1 MGTKWHRYSNEQID
15 FLKSYAFG
23 RSRKDITNK
32 FNEVFNTE
40 LSIGQITS
48 TLKRHNINTGRT
60 GRFEKGMT
68 PYNKGKK
75 MSPEVYEKIKPT
87 LFKKGQTINNR
98 PVGSERIDKDGYAV
112 VKVAEPN
119 KWKLKHIAIW
129 EQYNGP
135 VPKNHCV
142 IFLDGNIRN
151 FNIDNLALI
160 TRAENLYLNRQKL
173 RFNSKDLTES
183 AVNIA
188 KLNSKIL
195 ERK

>member
-1 MGTKWHRYSNEQID
+1 MGTKWHRYSNEEIN
-15 FLKSYAFG
+15 FLKNYAFG
-23 RSRKDITNK
+23 RSRQDITDK
-32 FNEVFNTE
+32 FNEKFNTN

-48 TLKRHNINTGRT
+48 TLKRNNINTGRT
-60 GRFEKGMT
+60 GRFNKGHT
-68 PYNKGKK
+68 PHNKGKK

-119 KWKLKHIAIW
+119 KWKLKHITIW
-129 EQYNGP
+129 ESYNGP

-142 IFLDGNIRN
+142 IFLDGDIRN

-173 RFNSKDLTES
+173 RFNSKELTES

>member
-1 MGTKWHRYSNEQID
+1 MSTKWHKYSESEIN
-15 FLKSYAFG
+15 FLKEYAYG
-23 RSRKDITNK
+23 RSRKDITDK
-32 FNEVFNTE
+32 FNEKFNTN

-48 TLKRHNINTGRT
+48 TLKRHCINTGRT

-68 PYNKGKK
+68 PHNKGKK

-129 EQYNGP
+129 ESYNGP

-142 IFLDGNIRN
+142 IFLDGDIRN

-173 RFNSKDLTES
+173 RFNSKELTES